1 MAEVV
6 TTKLEVR
13 RAVEA
18 ARAAGK
24 SVGFIP
30 TMGALHAGHQTL
42 IQRAAAENGFVVLSI
57 FVNPTQFGP
66 SEDFLSYPRDL
77 NADRTLAEQAGASL
91 IFAPTPEEVYADTH
105 STWVEEE
112 AMTEGLCGARRPG
125 HFRGVATVCLKLF
138 NIVRPDRAYFGLK
151 DYQQFK
157 VVQRTVRDLDLPLEI
172 IGVAT
177 HRESDG
183 LAMSSRNAYLSA
195 EERQWALA
203 IPRALQ
209 KAREIVERGERSPR
223 TVTDVVRAELVAE
236 GKLKVEYIEIVD
248 AENLELVVPLVGQV
262 LIAVAVYCGDARLID
277 NLLVESRS
285 EA

>member
-24 SVGFIP
+24 SIGFVP

-42 IQRAAAENGFVVLSI
+42 LQRAAENGFVVLSI

-66 SEDFLSYPRDL
+66 SEDFLSYPRNL
-77 NADRTLAEQAGASL
+77 EADRSLAEQAGAHL
-91 IFAPTPEEVYADTH
+91 IFAPAAEEVYAETH

-125 HFRGVATVCLKLF
+125 HFRGVATVCLKFF

-157 VVQRTVRDLDLPLEI
+157 VVQRTVRDLDLQLEV

-177 HRESDG
+177 HREADG

-195 EERQWALA
+195 EARQWALA

-209 KAREIVERGERSPR
+209 QAREIVERGERSPR
-223 TVTDVVRAELVAE
+223 TVTDLIRAELVAE

-248 AENLELVVPLVGQV
+248 AETLELVVPLVGQV

-277 NLLVESRS
+277 NVLVECRP

>member
-6 TTKLEVR
+6 TTKLDLR
-13 RAVEA
+13 RAVDA

-24 SVGFIP
+24 SIGFVP
-30 TMGALHAGHQTL
+30 TMGALHAGHQSL
-42 IQRAAAENGFVVLSI
+42 IRRAAAENAFVVLSV

-66 SEDFLSYPRDL
+66 TEDFLSYPRDL
-77 NADRTLAEQAGASL
+77 DADSRLAEQAGAHL
-91 IFAPTPEEVYADTH
+91 IFAPTAEEIYAGNH
-105 STWVEEE
+105 STWLEEE
-112 AMTEGLCGARRPG
+112 AMTEGLCGARRPD
-125 HFRGVATVCLKLF
+125 HFRGVATVCIKFF

-157 VVQRTVRDLDLPLEI
+157 VVQRSVRDLDLTLEV

-183 LAMSSRNAYLSA
+183 LAMSSRNAYLSP

-223 TVTDVVRAELVAE
+223 SVTDVVRAGLVAE

-248 AENLELVVPLVGQV
+248 ADDLELVVPLVGRV
-262 LIAVAVYCGDARLID
+262 VIAVAVYCGDARLID
-277 NLLVESRS
+277 NVLVDCRTD
-285 EA
+285 A